1 MEGTRVFV
9 GLPAGRELVESTQ
22 AYRRAHGGLTARW
35 VKPENL
41 HLTLVPPWQC
51 LDVDTVCRALRDEAA
66 RQSPFEVIFEQISF
80 GPDPRRPR
88 LIWATGA
95 DPAGLPEFA
104 RGLLSATGAPGE
116 PRKSFLLHLTI
127 ARFNSHDLM
136 AMGQRKLREPV
147 SWRGK
152 LDALCLYESHLK
164 PGGAQ
169 YHELCR
175 VGLSGNVESGL

>member
-1 MEGTRVFV
+1 MGGTRVFV
-9 GLPAGRELVESTQ
+9 GLPAGRELVEATQ
-22 AYRRAHGGLTARW
+22 AYRQEHRELKVRW
-35 VKPENL
+35 TRPENL

-51 LDVDTVCRALRDEAA
+51 LDVGAVCQALRDEAA
-66 RQSPFEVIFEQISF
+66 RQSPFEVTFAQVSF

-95 DPAGLPEFA
+95 APAGLPEFA
-104 RGLLSATGAPGE
+104 RGLLAATGAPGE

-127 ARFNSHDLM
+127 ARFNSRDLD
-136 AMGQRKLREPV
+136 AMGQRKLCEPV
-147 SWRGK
+147 AWHGTF
-152 LDALCLYESHLK
+152 DALCLYESHLK

-175 VGLSGNVESGL
+175 IGLSGNVESGL